1 MKNNKLNLMS
11 IINDAKVNNLR
22 NFSVLIRFNAQG
34 TGVFVNLNEG
44 GELLYSSDFKEI
56 DDIKAINK
64 ANKKIKKILLKNK
77 IEKSEIEN
85 KIQNDELIGIAFD
98 IMKITKEY
106 KHYILIPFVSVTVA
120 SEYFCAVD
128 VSIYKY
134 DNDSN
139 EKHKIYSESI
149 CHIDHINKAIECK
162 RNVLNILQVQESVM
176 KAKNLYLKY
185 KNVKK

>member
-44 GELLYSSDFKEI
+44 GELLYSSYFKEI

-64 ANKKIKKILLKNK
+64 SNKKIKKILLQNK

-85 KIQNDELIGIAFD
+85 KRQNDELIVIAFD

-106 KHYILIPFVSVTVA
+106 KHYTLIPFA
-120 SEYFCAVD
+120 SEYFALD

-134 DNDSN
+134 DDNSN